1 MSTVIRPIKFGILGF
16 VGGRKTRRLQK
27 RCQGKDKTQQQIQPP
42 CDAKSRNQ
50 VQAMAMGGKPSHHNL
65 IPAPCYSANGKMKV
79 LNSQPQV
86 AKY

>member
-1 MSTVIRPIKFGILGF
+1 MSPVSRPIKFGILGF
-16 VGGRKTRRLQK
+16 VGGKENQTTTEK
-27 RCQGKDKTQQQIQPP
+27 VSGQGQDPTTNSTP

-65 IPAPCYSANGKMKV
+65 IPAPCYPANGKMKV

-86 AKY
+86 A

>member
-1 MSTVIRPIKFGILGF
+1 MSPVSRPIKFGILGF
-16 VGGRKTRRLQK
+16 VGGGRKTRQLQK

-50 VQAMAMGGKPSHHNL
+50 TQAMAMGGKPSHHNL

-86 AKY
+86 A